1 MAASDDDDIAALIG
15 GHGSQLQPEPRRTE
29 TPQDEIDAILK
40 QVAGGKGSFV
50 DAGDL
55 KRPVTRNF
63 LAQVFDMDPATV
75 KKRLL
80 KVKPLGTVGAGVQH
94 RELYDFK
101 EAVGYLVEPKIDLDA
116 YIKSL
121 DPAKLPNHIN
131 KFFWE
136 AQRTKLKFM
145 LEARHAWLTEDV
157 LEVFGTVFM
166 LIKDRVQLWPE
177 TAQESLRLVDEQV
190 ARLKQLADDLQKDL
204 HEQLVALPAQRQTLS
219 YAATF
224 DEGTAEAGEV
234 AE

>member
-1 MAASDDDDIAALIG
+1 MGDDEIDALIG
-15 GHGSQLQPEPRRTE
+15 PHGSQLKP
-29 TPQDEIDAILK
+29 TPQREDTDQEDVDLVLK
-40 QVAGGKGSFV
+40 QVAGGKGCFV

-55 KRPVTRNF
+55 KRPVTQNF

-80 KVKPLGTVGAGVQH
+80 KVKPLAEIGSGVQT
-94 RELYDFK
+94 RKLYDFK

-145 LEARHAWLTEDV
+145 LEARQAWLTEDV

-166 LIKDRVQLWPE
+166 LVKDAVQLWPE
-177 TAQESLRLVDEQV
+177 TARENLRLPDEQV
-190 ARLKQLADDLQKDL
+190 AKLKELADDLQSNL
-204 HEQLVALPAQRQTLS
+204 HEQLQSMPAQRQTPS
-219 YAATF
+219 YAVKF
-224 DEGTAEAGEV
+224 EEGTAEEPDAQE
-234 AE
+234 